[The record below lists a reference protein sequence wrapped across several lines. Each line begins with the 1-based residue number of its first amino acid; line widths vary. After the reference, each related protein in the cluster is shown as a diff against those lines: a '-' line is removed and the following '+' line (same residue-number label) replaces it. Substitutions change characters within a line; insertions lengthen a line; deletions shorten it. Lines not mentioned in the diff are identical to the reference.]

1 MNHILIVDDSLVD
14 RTFAGELL
22 KTQTNYHVEYSSNG
36 VEALEHLEAR
46 LPVAVVTDLK
56 MPEMD
61 GMELI
66 QAIRRRFATI
76 PVVVM
81 TGYGSED
88 IALQALMLGAAD
100 YVPKSKLA
108 SELVESIEE
117 VLAIAAPD
125 RPHHRLSHCLRYQ
138 ELHYELDNDIL
149 LVPPLVEQLQ
159 IGAADMGVVDETDR
173 VRLGKALV
181 EAITNAIYHGNL
193 ELTSEQIEA
202 AAEPQSEAGA
212 VVAQR
217 REQPPFRDR
226 HVFVS
231 AAISPTEARY
241 TIRDEGKG
249 FDVSLLAD
257 ITEDPSRLSFDEGR
271 GLVLI
276 RMFMDDVDFNEV
288 GNEITM
294 VKRNSTGS

>member
-14 RTFAGELL
+14 RTLAGELL
-22 KTQTNYHVEYSSNG
+22 KSQTKYHVEFSSNG
-36 VEALEHLEAR
+36 VEALEHLEAK

-66 QAIRRRFATI
+66 RIIRRRFATV

-100 YVPKSKLA
+100 YVPKSQMA
-108 SELVESIEE
+108 SELAESIEE
-117 VLAIAAPD
+117 VLAVAAAD

-149 LVPPLVEQLQ
+149 LIPPLVEQLQ
-159 IGAADMGVVDETDR
+159 NAATDMALTDETDR

-202 AAEPQSEAGA
+202 AAKPQSAA
-212 VVAQR
+212 SNVVSQR
-217 REQPPFRDR
+217 RESLPFRDR
-226 HVFVS
+226 RVLINAV
-231 AAISPTEARY
+231 ISPEEARFAV
-241 TIRDEGKG
+241 RDGGNG
-249 FDVSLLAD
+249 FDVSQLPD
-257 ITEDPSRLSFDEGR
+257 IAAHPSRLNFDEGR

-276 RMFMDDVDFNEV
+276 RMFMDEVHFNDV

-294 VKRNSTGS
+294 VKRKPASR